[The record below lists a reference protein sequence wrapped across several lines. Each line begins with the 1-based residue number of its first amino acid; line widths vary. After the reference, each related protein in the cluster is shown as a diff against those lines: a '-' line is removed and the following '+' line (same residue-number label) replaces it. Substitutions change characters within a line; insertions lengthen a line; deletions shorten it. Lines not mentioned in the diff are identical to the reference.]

1 MEEGRF
7 VHSKLC
13 KRRGRIIN
21 LLKGKDWTCAQSCG
35 REFLVVF
42 VLRI

>member
-1 MEEGRF
+1 MEKGGF
-7 VHSKLC
+7 AYSKLC

-21 LLKGKDWTCAQSCG
+21 LLKGKDWTYAQSCR